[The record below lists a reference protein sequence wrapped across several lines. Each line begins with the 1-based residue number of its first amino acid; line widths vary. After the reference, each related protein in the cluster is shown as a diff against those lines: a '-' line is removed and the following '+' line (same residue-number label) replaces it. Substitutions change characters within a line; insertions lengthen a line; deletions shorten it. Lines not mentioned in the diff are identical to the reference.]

1 MSRDRGERIIR
12 SILVALDASPHSLAA
27 LEAAVELA
35 SRFGA
40 ELSGLYVEDINLLR
54 LAELPFA
61 QEVGQFSAH
70 RRQLDVQELERQMR
84 AHTLRV
90 RRIFQGTSRRA
101 EVHWSFSVT
110 RGRVEREVLSA
121 ATEADM
127 LVLGRAGWSL
137 VRPGRMGST
146 ARAVLARAPGW
157 ALLLQEGACLGQPV
171 VVVYDGSPLAQ
182 KGLDAAAALLEE
194 NRWMTILLLAAEPQS
209 VESLKAQVSAWLGER
224 DIQVRY
230 RILTRLNVPSLVD
243 ALETEGCGTV
253 VLPAR
258 SATLDDAALQ
268 ALLNEIRVPV
278 LLVR

>member
-1 MSRDRGERIIR
+1 
-12 SILVALDASPHSLAA
+12 LAA

-61 QEVGQFSAH
+61 QEVGQFSAS
-70 RRQLDVQELERQMR
+70 RRRLDVPELERQIR
-84 AHTLRV
+84 AQTLRV
-90 RRIFQGTSRRA
+90 RRIFRGTSQRA
-101 EVHWSFSVT
+101 EIRWSFSVT
-110 RGRVEREVLSA
+110 RGRVDREVLSA
-121 ATEADM
+121 ATEADV

-137 VRPGRMGST
+137 IRPSRMGST
-146 ARAVLARAPGW
+146 TRAVLAQAPGW
-157 ALLLQEGACLGQPV
+157 ALILQEGACLGQPV

-182 KGLDAAAALLEE
+182 RGLDAAAALLEQD
-194 NRWMTILLLAAEPQS
+194 RAMTVLLLADEPQS
-209 VESLKAQVSAWLGER
+209 VQNLKAQVYAWLGER

-230 RILTRLNVPSLVD
+230 RTLTRFNVPSLVD
-243 ALETEGCGTV
+243 ALETERCGTV